1 MATIGSVKPN
11 SLMALYLCSCAFCFI
26 CGAVGGAM
34 LYRNNVARLQKSES
48 EGKRLL
54 DALKGK

>member
-1 MATIGSVKPN
+1 MLLLISHTLCLLGGFVAG
-11 SLMALYLCSCAFCFI
+11 AL
-26 CGAVGGAM
+26 

-48 EGKRLL
+48 EGKKLL